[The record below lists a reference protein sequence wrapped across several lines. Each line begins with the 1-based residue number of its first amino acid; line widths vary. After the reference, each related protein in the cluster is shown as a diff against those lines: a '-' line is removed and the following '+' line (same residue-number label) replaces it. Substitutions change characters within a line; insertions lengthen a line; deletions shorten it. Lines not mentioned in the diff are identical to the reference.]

1 MKNATNRNEN
11 AFQLH
16 AVTLESIYSLLP
28 FAHRAKSASNN
39 TTTIMECDS
48 CWVPDGQHE
57 QRVRKTKTRNERG
70 AKQDLLLRGRNVI
83 N

>member
-1 MKNATNRNEN
+1 MLLRWK
-11 AFQLH
+11 AFIHYYPSHTAQKTQ
-16 AVTLESIYSLLP
+16 VITQRQP
-28 FAHRAKSASNN
+28 
-39 TTTIMECDS
+39 MECDS

-57 QRVRKTKTRNERG
+57 PAREKKTKTRNERE

>member
-1 MKNATNRNEN
+1 MSECENNLRNFIHE
-11 AFQLH
+11 Q
-16 AVTLESIYSLLP
+16 SISTPVLLLP

-57 QRVRKTKTRNERG
+57 P
-70 AKQDLLLRGRNVI
+70 ALY
-83 N
+83 